1 MINEASIL
9 YWDSNDFTKNTSC
22 CDTLNVSGKT
32 FLVKGICAF
41 TTLNI
46 DASLSGSWQWG
57 VAQSIGNLTTT
68 NQDKISAFV
77 GAETTIAGLYFN
89 NNSNDHSNC
98 RVRTDKNSDSL
109 DLIVAGS
116 ASVSSFLKPISQGQ
130 IILYRDLLHLNITLT
145 GDASLKHFTV
155 THSSE
160 LVAGDLVILT
170 NENNYAV
177 EVTISSESQPITIES
192 LGSYSFNMP
201 NTDIS
206 IQVINPDPV
215 YYTAAINNNI
225 SPLQLIYDDQIYT
238 SGTFQ
243 FVAEDTLYIKN
254 TFTGTSS
261 INYTLYEHSVVKQQG
276 TLSANTSLEYE
287 LPASN
292 MGIGCSFNPSDTS
305 IYIDF

>member
-1 MINEASIL
+1 MINEAYIVN
-9 YWDSNDFTKNTSC
+9 WDSSDFTLNSSC
-22 CDTLNVSGKT
+22 CNELNVSGKT
-32 FLVKGICAF
+32 FLVKGVCAF

-46 DASLSGSWQWG
+46 DVSLTGTWQWG
-57 VAQSIGNLTTT
+57 IAQSIGTLTTT

-77 GAETTIAGLYFN
+77 CAETAIAGLYFN
-89 NNSNDHSNC
+89 NNSSDRSNC
-98 RVRTDKNSDSL
+98 RVRTDKNSNSL

-116 ASVSSFLKPISQGQ
+116 ASVNSISKGQ
-130 IILYRDLLHLNITLT
+130 IVLYRDLSHLNIVLT
-145 GDASLKHFTV
+145 GDASRKHFTI
-155 THSSE
+155 TPSSD

-177 EVTISSESQPITIES
+177 VATISNESQPITIEP

-206 IQVINPDPV
+206 IEVINPDPV
-215 YYTAAINNNI
+215 YYNATISGNI
-225 SPLQLIYDDQIYT
+225 LPLQLIYDDQIYT
-238 SGTFQ
+238 SGMFQ

-254 TFTGTSS
+254 TYNNS
-261 INYTLYEHSVVKQQG
+261 INYILYENNVQKQQG
-276 TLSANTSLEYE
+276 TLSTNMSLEYE

-292 MGIGCSFNPSDTS
+292 MGFRYNFSPYNTL